1 MGNRQE
7 STWSTL
13 LVEAHTVLR
22 LLLMANSIHGAEG
35 TTVDWA
41 MVSSIY
47 LEFLYLIIACLL
59 SVLSLKKSCHLA
71 GFLGSSE
78 DQTTPMLVTAL
89 KGLKVVDVACGSGDA
104 QTLAVTENGKNK
116 SQLVRTSDNRIR

>member
-7 STWSTL
+7 STWYTL

-22 LLLMANSIHGAEG
+22 LLLMVNSIHGAEG

-47 LEFLYLIIACLL
+47 LEFLYLIIACPL
-59 SVLSLKKSCHLA
+59 SVLSLKKSCHPA

-104 QTLAVTENGKNK
+104 QTLAVTENGRSKIQIDHRL
-116 SQLVRTSDNRIR
+116 S

>member
-1 MGNRQE
+1 M
-7 STWSTL
+7 WCTL
-13 LVEAHTVLR
+13 LVGAHTALR

-41 MVSSIY
+41 TVRSVCIKPLDWVLVIITFCFITELSSDW
-47 LEFLYLIIACLL
+47 
-59 SVLSLKKSCHLA
+59 
-71 GFLGSSE
+71 FLGSSE

-104 QTLAVTENGKNK
+104 QTLSVTENG
-116 SQLVRTSDNRIR
+116 